1 LPNQNDKATEVVVVV
16 DKNLSI
22 RTTNTD
28 AHCLRTKEKGR
39 RSGVRDFTTTVCKVD
54 SNGFFCEV
62 G

>member
-28 AHCLRTKEKGR
+28 AHGLRAKEKGG
-39 RSGVRDFTTTVCKVD
+39 RSGVRGCTTTVCKVD